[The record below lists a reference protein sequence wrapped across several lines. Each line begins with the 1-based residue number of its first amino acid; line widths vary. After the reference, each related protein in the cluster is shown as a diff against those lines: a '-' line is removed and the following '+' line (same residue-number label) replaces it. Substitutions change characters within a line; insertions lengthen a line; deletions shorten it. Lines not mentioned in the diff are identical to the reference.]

1 MSYKEKINKQPKI
14 LVIGDLILDQY
25 FWTDVNRISPEAPVP
40 VCHVQ
45 NTTYCLGGAGNVANN
60 LSSFGAQVTMASL
73 IGNDENANLLMKSL
87 FEANI
92 NHDFVIGVDNITT
105 ICKTRVLA
113 KGQQLCRIDH
123 EAPINEPIQIQQLI
137 SQLNE
142 SVKNADVVVLSDY
155 GKGVIGNELASAVI
169 SLATTH
175 QIPVIVDP
183 KGDDPSKYAGATYV
197 TPNLSEFKQLT
208 NLADTSNLSIID
220 DHAKKIISNHAIKN
234 ILLTRSADGMS
245 LINETEMKQFS
256 TKAVEVF
263 DVSGAGDTVVAAL
276 AFGLG
281 NGWTPA
287 ESIEFANIAAGI
299 VVSKVGTAT
308 TTISEIDA
316 HESHL

>member
-1 MSYKEKINKQPKI
+1 MSYKQKIKKQPKI

-25 FWTDVNRISPEAPVP
+25 FWTNVNRISPEAPVP

-60 LSSFGAQVTMASL
+60 LSAFGAKASMASL
-73 IGNDENANLLMKSL
+73 IGNDENANRLKQCLLD
-87 FEANI
+87 ANI
-92 NHDFVIGVDNITT
+92 DHDYVVGLDHLTT

-123 EAPINEPIQIQQLI
+123 ESPINEPNKIEQLI

-142 SVKNADVVVLSDY
+142 SVTNSDVVVISDY
-155 GKGVIGNELASAVI
+155 GKGVITKTLAAQII
-169 SLATTH
+169 SLANTND
-175 QIPVIVDP
+175 IPVIVDP
-183 KGDDPSKYAGATYV
+183 KGDDVSKYSGATYI
-197 TPNLSEFKQLT
+197 TPNLAEFRQF
-208 NLADTSNLSIID
+208 SNLSDTSDQNLID
-220 DHAKKIISNHAIKN
+220 EHAKNILNNHTIKN

-245 LINETEMKQFS
+245 LITESDIKQFS

-281 NGWTPA
+281 NGWTA
-287 ESIEFANIAAGI
+287 SESIEFANIAAGI
-299 VVSKVGTAT
+299 VVSKIGTAT
-308 TTISEIDA
+308 TTIQEIDA
-316 HESHL
+316 HETHL